1 MKREFYKTMYRLLA
15 GATRRVNW
23 RWLNEWKVAMGI
35 SLIAAGCVGAGKE
48 AATAGMGAD
57 VKAPEAIHADTLRL
71 PDERAKEED
80 ALLIS
85 DPEVDAKPLFLGNWR
100 VYFQGHL
107 SYPPEALEEGATGR
121 VYVQFT
127 IGTDGSIG
135 NARVAQSVCPV
146 LDSAAVAFV
155 SKLPPFL
162 PAKREGQAVE
172 VEYMLPVDYTPAMRE
187 KARERLGVLCYD
199 AIDLDDP
206 LDDLKVHIL
215 EHVQYPEEARKR
227 KIAGTVYVE
236 VHVGTDGSVGNAR
249 IVRGVH
255 PLLDKEVLRAIREMP
270 PWASGRRIYY
280 KPVEEN
286 YVIGIPFV

>member
-35 SLIAAGCVGAGKE
+35 SLIAAGHTAAGKE
-48 AATAGMGAD
+48 AAPRAGAD

-146 LDSAAVAFV
+146 LD
-155 SKLPPFL
+155 
-162 PAKREGQAVE
+162 
-172 VEYMLPVDYTPAMRE
+172 
-187 KARERLGVLCYD
+187 
-199 AIDLDDP
+199 
-206 LDDLKVHIL
+206 
-215 EHVQYPEEARKR
+215 
-227 KIAGTVYVE
+227 
-236 VHVGTDGSVGNAR
+236 
-249 IVRGVH
+249 
-255 PLLDKEVLRAIREMP
+255 KEVLRAIREMP
-270 PWASGRRIYY
+270 PWASDRRIYY